1 MIMALLMDVS
11 SIVSMANMAI
21 LVVLLAVYGRI
32 YSKTGATFTIGL
44 MIFAGMLMLHNV
56 IAVYGYFAMA
66 PLYSDDLLPY
76 FVGIHIAEL
85 AGLIALL
92 KVTVWPES
100 LKTTKTISG

>member
-1 MIMALLMDVS
+1 MTLLMDIS
-11 SIVSMANMAI
+11 SIVSMVNTVI
-21 LVVLLAVYGRI
+21 LVVLLAVYANI
-32 YSKTGATFTIGL
+32 YRKTGATFTIGL
-44 MIFAGMLMLHNV
+44 MVFAGMLMLHNI

-92 KVTVWPES
+92 KVTVWPEGIKS
-100 LKTTKTISG
+100 TPKAS

>member
-32 YSKTGATFTIGL
+32 YGKTCATFTIGL

-92 KVTVWPES
+92 KVTVWPEGI
-100 LKTTKTISG
+100 KTTPKAA

>member
-1 MIMALLMDVS
+1 MALLMDVS

-32 YSKTGATFTIGL
+32 YGKTGATFTIGL
-44 MIFAGMLMLHNV
+44 MIFAGMLMLHNI

-92 KVTVWPES
+92 KVTVWPEGV
-100 LKTTKTISG
+100 KTTPKAA

>member
-1 MIMALLMDVS
+1 MIMALLMDIS
-11 SIVSMANMAI
+11 SILSMASMAI

-32 YSKTGATFTIGL
+32 YNKTGATFTIGL
-44 MIFAGMLMLHNV
+44 MIFAIMLMLHNV

-66 PLYSDDLLPY
+66 PLYSDALLPY

-92 KVTVWPES
+92 KVTMWPEGV
-100 LKTTKTISG
+100 KTTQKAA

>member
-1 MIMALLMDVS
+1 MALLMDIS
-11 SIVSMANMAI
+11 SIVSMASMAI

-32 YSKTGATFTIGL
+32 YNKTGATFTIGL
-44 MIFAGMLMLHNV
+44 MIFASMLMLHNV

-66 PLYSDDLLPY
+66 PLYSDELLPY

-92 KVTVWPES
+92 KVTIWPEGV
-100 LKTTKTISG
+100 KTTQKAA